1 MNSQPNPALYKASRT
16 SVTQNQGSFRT
27 HFNFPGRNHP
37 DHDDHG
43 YGPLATVVESFLDPG
58 TLIPMHQHRNEEIVS
73 WVPAGVM
80 RHDDRQGNELVTDTD
95 HMLVMNAGRGFWHA
109 ERTLADDPPLRMLQ
123 IFVRPHSLDLQPT
136 IQFEPIGDPVET
148 EWRHLFGPEE
158 SSAPLSVRNRVQFFD
173 SHIEAGATVEFP
185 SIAGWDTYFYVFE
198 GAIGAGETRFN
209 EAESGLLVDG
219 DGVSVTALAET
230 LLVAFC
236 IDPDAPVTRQGTIGR

>member
-1 MNSQPNPALYKASRT
+1 MKVLLVSDCHKRALKNTRRILDQYAIRVGHRT
-16 SVTQNQGSFRT
+16 WYAHISAQGLQAVRHALAAEATRATAVRCFAIERGRFRLRW
-27 HFNFPGRNHP
+27 HVGRLAQTNE
-37 DHDDHG
+37 HG
-43 YGPLATVVESFLDPG
+43 
-58 TLIPMHQHRNEEIVS
+58 H
-73 WVPAGVM
+73 
-80 RHDDRQGNELVTDTD
+80 
-95 HMLVMNAGRGFWHA
+95 
-109 ERTLADDPPLRMLQ
+109 
-123 IFVRPHSLDLQPT
+123 
-136 IQFEPIGDPVET
+136 
-148 EWRHLFGPEE
+148 
-158 SSAPLSVRNRVQFFD
+158 APLSVRNRVQFFD